1 MNDSPGKTKNKPK
14 TIKELRQFALV
25 IGIAASVF
33 GVLLK
38 YQGKD
43 LADPLLWLSAIVLL
57 LGLVVPRALVPF
69 EWAWMKFAHCLGV
82 VMSYVIV
89 TIIFYGAVTPMSFL
103 LKLLGKDLLGRK
115 IDKSRDTYWEKVED
129 DGPST
134 RPYLPY

>member
-1 MNDSPGKTKNKPK
+1 MSPKDRPK

-38 YQGKD
+38 YQGKG
-43 LADPLLWLSAIVLL
+43 LADYLLGLSAVVLL
-57 LGLVVPRALVPF
+57 LGLVVPRVLIPF
-69 EWAWMKFAHCLGV
+69 EWAWMRFAHYLGT

-89 TIIFYGAVTPMSFL
+89 TIIFYGAVTPMALL

-115 IDKSRDTYWEKVED
+115 IDKTGETYWEKPEQE
-129 DGPST
+129 GPST